1 MNKETFQRVKQPVLC
16 LYYYKDEM
24 NQDKVV
30 KVKATQEMMQ
40 QLGTADSLKRS
51 VAMPNTG
58 NHVLASPILSKDVAG
73 VENETRRFLQEVMKW
88 QVVTGQ

>member
-1 MNKETFQRVKQPVLC
+1 
-16 LYYYKDEM
+16 
-24 NQDKVV
+24 
-30 KVKATQEMMQ
+30 
-40 QLGTADSLKRS
+40 
-51 VAMPNTG
+51 MPNTG